1 VIILPEAKMLFATPK
16 LEKVEIDA
24 LEEIAQIR
32 KQVRHMTGQPRKWS
46 GMLRQMMVASAIR
59 GSNSIEGYKASV
71 EDAMAAMQRVE
82 PFEAQGETWNAL
94 TSYQSAMTFV
104 LQLANDPSFKY
115 EEGFIRSLHY
125 MMLQYDLSKHP
136 GNWRPSVVFVRDE
149 SNKRIVYEAPPR
161 DLVEPLMT
169 ELIQALNG
177 KSQTPEVV
185 RAAMA
190 HLNFVMIHPFSDGNG
205 RMGRC
210 LHTLVLA
217 REGILE
223 PEFCS
228 IEEYLGFEQQAYYDV
243 LARVGQGSWHP
254 KNDARPWLRFI
265 MKAHL
270 VQAYRI
276 LWLNDQFDRVW
287 HEAER
292 IGKEKSL
299 PDRTLQLVADAIV
312 GLKIK
317 NATYRAFVGISENL
331 ASRDLKVLVD
341 KGILVPTGEKRG
353 RVYEPSPKMKE
364 IRKKTWQ
371 KFKLPE
377 PFKAKLPE
385 QGTLPGF
392 EDY

>member
-1 VIILPEAKMLFATPK
+1 MLFSTPK

-104 LQLANDPSFKY
+104 LQLANDPYFRY

-125 MMLQYDLSKHP
+125 MMLQYDLNKHP

-149 SNKRIVYEAPPR
+149 SNKRIVYEAPAR
-161 DLVEPLMT
+161 ELVEPLLT
-169 ELIQALNG
+169 ELLRSLNG

-243 LARVGQGSWHP
+243 LARVGQGFWHP
-254 KNDARPWLRFI
+254 ENDARPWLRFI
-265 MKAHL
+265 LKAHL

-287 HEAER
+287 YEAER

-299 PDRTLQLVADAIV
+299 PDRTLQLVADAIF

-331 ASRDLKVLVD
+331 ASRDLKLLVD
-341 KGILVPTGEKRG
+341 KGILVPAGEKRG

-364 IRKKTWQ
+364 IRKRTWQ

-392 EDY
+392 EN

>member
-1 VIILPEAKMLFATPK
+1 MLFSTPK

-24 LEEIAQIR
+24 LEEIANIR
-32 KQVRHMTGQPRKWS
+32 KQVRHITGKPRKWS
-46 GMLRQMMVASAIR
+46 GMLRQMMVAGAIR

-71 EDAMAAMQRVE
+71 EDALAAMQRIE
-82 PFEAQGETWNAL
+82 PFEASGETWDAL
-94 TSYQSAMTFV
+94 TSYRSAMTFV

-115 EEGFIRSLHY
+115 EGGLIRSLHY
-125 MMLQYDLSKHP
+125 MMLQYDLSRNP
-136 GNWRPSVVFVRDE
+136 GNWRSGTVYVRDE
-149 SNKRIVYEAPPR
+149 NNKRIVYEAPDR
-161 DLVEPLMT
+161 DTIEPLMD
-169 ELIQALNG
+169 ELMKALNE
-177 KSQTPEVV
+177 KSSVPEVV

-228 IEEYLGFEQQAYYDV
+228 IEEYLGFEQQSYYEV
-243 LARVGQGSWHP
+243 LAAVGGGSWHP
-254 KNDARPWLRFI
+254 RNDARPWVRFI
-265 MKAHL
+265 LKAHL

-287 HEAER
+287 KEVER
-292 IGKEKSL
+292 IGKGKNL
-299 PDRTLQLVADAIV
+299 PERTLQAVADAIF

-317 NATYRAFVGISENL
+317 NSSYRTFAGISENL
-331 ASRDLKVLVD
+331 ASRDLKLLVD
-341 KGILVPTGEKRG
+341 KGILVPSGEKRG
-353 RVYEPSPKMKE
+353 RVYEASPKIKE
-364 IRKKTWQ
+364 VRKATWQ

-385 QGTLPGF
+385 QGTLPGS
-392 EDY
+392 EPSAP

>member
-1 VIILPEAKMLFATPK
+1 MLFSTPK

-82 PFEAQGETWNAL
+82 PFEAHGETWNAL
-94 TSYQSAMTFV
+94 ISYQSAMTFV
-104 LQLANDPSFKY
+104 LQLANDPSFRY

-125 MMLQYDLSKHP
+125 MMLQYDLNKHP

-149 SNKRIVYEAPPR
+149 SNKRIVYEAPAR
-161 DLVEPLMT
+161 ELVEPLMT
-169 ELIQALNG
+169 ELLRSLNG

-243 LARVGQGSWHP
+243 LARVGQGLWHP
-254 KNDARPWLRFI
+254 ENDARPWLRFI
-265 MKAHL
+265 LKAHL

-287 HEAER
+287 YEAER

-299 PDRTLQLVADAIV
+299 PDRTLQLVADAIF

-317 NATYRAFVGISENL
+317 NATYRAFIGISENL
-331 ASRDLKVLVD
+331 ASRDLKLLVD
-341 KGILVPTGEKRG
+341 KGILVPAGEKRG

-364 IRKKTWQ
+364 IRKRTWQ

-392 EDY
+392 EN